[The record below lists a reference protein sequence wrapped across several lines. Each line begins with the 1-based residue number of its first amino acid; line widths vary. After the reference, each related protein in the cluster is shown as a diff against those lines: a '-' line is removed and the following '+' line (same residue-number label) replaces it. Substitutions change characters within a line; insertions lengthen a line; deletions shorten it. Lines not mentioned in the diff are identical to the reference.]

1 MITLVSNQNSPTSNI
16 FGQSENNWESNV
28 YPIHQNYCVVSP
40 DERQTNKK
48 DNGFSSLF
56 WREISTLLENKYVC
70 LSNSIW

>member
-1 MITLVSNQNSPTSNI
+1 MQ
-16 FGQSENNWESNV
+16 QSSSKYFSMKEKWIIESNV
-28 YPIHQNYCVVSP
+28 YPIHQDYFVVSP